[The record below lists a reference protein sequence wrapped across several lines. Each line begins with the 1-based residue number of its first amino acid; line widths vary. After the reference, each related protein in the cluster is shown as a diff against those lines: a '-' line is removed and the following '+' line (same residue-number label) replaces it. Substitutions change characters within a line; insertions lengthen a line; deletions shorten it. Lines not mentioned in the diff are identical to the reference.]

1 MFFFCSTCNSLPP
14 VSFRVRSSLSSAS
27 RASLIS
33 STTYLLRKY
42 CFLFPAKRNSGSAPR
57 GCWPLCD
64 FAPVNSPWSRLSS
77 AAFSSCCFR
86 SFLAQS
92 GGSDG
97 ECDRQREWWCAE
109 AWEDS
114 LRSSPASLDRPVVRL
129 ESFHSTGSR
138 TRALPRHR
146 NILQKRQRPQ
156 QRYRKKRSAKRRSSN
171 GGRQQKKLNS
181 ETPRDLKTPR
191 TLEPILPAVCGKKPF
206 PLLSFLSQ
214 RKTTLFV
221 KFFGLIVFSQAV
233 VH

>member
-114 LRSSPASLDRPVVRL
+114 PRSSPASLDRPVVRL

-156 QRYRKKRSAKRRSSN
+156 QRYRKKRSAGS
-171 GGRQQKKLNS
+171 GGCSLIPSCYNLMLDRH
-181 ETPRDLKTPR
+181 DLHRKSFCELSVLFR
-191 TLEPILPAVCGKKPF
+191 EDLSFDCILPGCST
-206 PLLSFLSQ
+206 LLPSCY
-214 RKTTLFV
+214 TWC
-221 KFFGLIVFSQAV
+221 
-233 VH
+233 